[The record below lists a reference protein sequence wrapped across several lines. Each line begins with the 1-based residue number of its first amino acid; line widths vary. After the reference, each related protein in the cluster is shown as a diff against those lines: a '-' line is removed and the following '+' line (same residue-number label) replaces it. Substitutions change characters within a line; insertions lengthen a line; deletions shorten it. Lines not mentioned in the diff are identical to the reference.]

1 MCEEAEYKEAILY
14 PRSVLKSVPLKLF
27 LEMSSYVFACGL
39 RVFVDLSVRACVC
52 VCVCMFVPMWVCVFT
67 LSLSENEVIVYCD
80 ECHLN
85 VLQSPSYCLAAAGR
99 HAKLPC
105 CKLNDTHTHTHTH
118 TRARAGR
125 PQWLYSTLD

>member
-52 VCVCMFVPMWVCVFT
+52 VCVCLYPCGCVF
-67 LSLSENEVIVYCD
+67 LLFPSL
-80 ECHLN
+80 
-85 VLQSPSYCLAAAGR
+85 R
-99 HAKLPC
+99 
-105 CKLNDTHTHTHTH
+105 
-118 TRARAGR
+118 TR
-125 PQWLYSTLD
+125 